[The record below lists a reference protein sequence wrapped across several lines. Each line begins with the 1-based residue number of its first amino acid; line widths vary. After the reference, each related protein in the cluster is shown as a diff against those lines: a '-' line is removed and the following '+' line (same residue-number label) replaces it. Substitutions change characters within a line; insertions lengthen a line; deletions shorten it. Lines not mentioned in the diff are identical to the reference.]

1 MVYLTGIKGVKGPI
15 FDFFILFQI
24 TKMELQQ
31 QQQQQLLL
39 SVDGYFDAGG
49 TTKALLTKLLSLVIS
64 LVAIVFYLISIASK
78 IVMPFTT
85 TR

>member
-1 MVYLTGIKGVKGPI
+1 
-15 FDFFILFQI
+15 
-24 TKMELQQ
+24 MELQQ

-49 TTKALLTKLLSLVIS
+49 TTKALLTKLLSLAIFIVT
-64 LVAIVFYLISIASK
+64 IVFYFVSTISK
-78 IVMPFTT
+78 LLMPFTT